1 MADKLRV
8 VADLAGCLR
17 QQLSVPLQ
25 VRGDT
30 AA

>member
-1 MADKLRV
+1 
-8 VADLAGCLR
+8 VADLAGNLR
-17 QQLSVPLQ
+17 QQLAAPFP